1 MHQHPPSTPASRSSI
16 APGAFVPPA
25 RVGLVQL
32 PGSTRLVWWT
42 GRVAIGLR
50 YWPADNERV
59 GAGSGHVG

>member
-1 MHQHPPSTPASRSSI
+1 MHSPSPSAPASRSSSI
-16 APGAFVPPA
+16 APGTFIPPA

-50 YWPADNERV
+50 YWPARPDRT
-59 GAGSGHVG
+59 ATD